1 MSLLERLFGR
11 GKGGDDSL
19 TYEQARELVRHEDP
33 QVRRELAAREDLR
46 PEILYY
52 LAEDPSPEVR
62 REIASNQTTPVQANL
77 LLASDADDGVRSG
90 LAEKI
95 ARLAPGLTASE
106 HDRLRRM
113 TYEAIEM
120 LARDQVTRVRQ
131 ILAEALKDVAGA
143 PPEVINRLARDSE
156 LTVAAPVLE
165 YSPVLTDDDLLDIIQ
180 SSPIQGALS
189 AISKRSQVHER
200 ISDAIA
206 ASDDIEA
213 IGLLLGN
220 PSAQIREQTLDRL
233 IDRAPDIEVWHEPL
247 VNRPHLVSGAA
258 SRIARFVAENLLHV
272 LESRGDFDA
281 ETVAA
286 VAAVV
291 RRRIDEGTYSPREA
305 PQVADETP
313 LAAAKR
319 MHAEGTLTETVIANA
334 LGASDTVFVIAAL
347 AVLSTMPVEVVRK
360 IVTTQSAK
368 GMTALAWKA
377 GLSMR
382 FAVQLQ
388 VRLARVAPGDVLHP
402 KRGTDYPLKISDMK
416 WQLDFFA
423 SMGEG

>member
-1 MSLLERLFGR
+1 MSLFDRLFGR
-11 GKGGDDSL
+11 DKEHEVL
-19 TYEQARELVRHEDP
+19 TYEQARNLVSHENPD
-33 QVRRELAAREDLR
+33 VRRELAAREDLR

-62 REIASNQTTPVQANL
+62 REIAANQTTPVQANL

-95 ARLAPGLTASE
+95 ARLAPGLTATE

-113 TYEAIEM
+113 TYDAIDM

-131 ILAEALKDVAGA
+131 ILAEALKDVAHA
-143 PPEVINRLARDSE
+143 PPDVINRLARDSE
-156 LTVAAPVLE
+156 MIVAAPVLE
-165 YSPVLTDDDLLDIIQ
+165 FSPVLTDEDLLDIIH
-180 SSPIQGALS
+180 SSPIPGALS
-189 AISKRSQVHER
+189 AISKRSQVHLR

-220 PSAQIREQTLDRL
+220 RSAQIREETLDKL
-233 IDRAPDIEVWHEPL
+233 IERAPDVERWHEPL
-247 VNRPHLVSGAA
+247 VGRVHLTSGAA
-258 SRIARFVAENLLHV
+258 ARIARFVAENLLHD
-272 LESRGDFDA
+272 LESRSDFDR

-291 RRRIDEGTYSPREA
+291 RRRIDEGSYNRPVVA
-305 PQVADETP
+305 PPADETP
-313 LAAAKR
+313 LATAKR
-319 MHAEGTLTETVIANA
+319 MRAEGTLSESVITNA
-334 LGASDTVFVIAAL
+334 LGGSDTLFVMAAL
-347 AVLSTMPVEVVRK
+347 AVLADVPMDVVRK
-360 IVTTQSAK
+360 VVKTQSAK

-388 VRLARVAPGDVLHP
+388 VRLARVAPADVLHP
-402 KRGTDYPLKISDMK
+402 KRGTDYPMKITDMK

-423 SMGEG
+423 SMGAD